1 MRQLLTQ
8 PRLETHSWCITVLLG
23 GRTTTQNMHDQL
35 HGYFKNGQRSLVEK
49 HIFSET
55 TRDITKRG
63 DGSSLVGD
71 VFLTYNLFGK

>member
-8 PRLETHSWCITVLLG
+8 PRLETHSWCITALLG

-35 HGYFKNGQRSLVEK
+35 HGYFKNDQRSLVEK

-63 DGSSLVGD
+63 DSSSLVGD